1 MDSNLR
7 QLDPSDPAQ
16 DLPSFAD
23 GLELLLGI
31 QTLRKRLRKLQISLE
46 DCSVGS
52 DDGKVQ
58 QDDEKAQGLMEEQ
71 ARLQRELDALTAI
84 SPATRLEKKC
94 DSFFPQ
100 LLCVMDLPHASC
112 LDELVDIATF
122 PMDAMVC
129 LEVQSFINRLQLAFK
144 QSVYASVLFFKG
156 HLLWSTMQD
165 TRLLRLIYELL
176 RLREEHG
183 MTFDLEPDDAR
194 TQDSNDSTG
203 FWMTR
208 KYQDTFR
215 PVWASKDS
223 YAECAM
229 VSLLT
234 PHPRKAV
241 RSFHKQA
248 LAVPLRTLLTEISA
262 SSSSS
267 EAGSASSTNNGG
279 DYAAEIRKRIKA
291 REKSVSYRNT
301 GFMLE
306 NGHFAKSFELENGN
320 RAVWS
325 PAIHPV
331 GADDPSA
338 NETTAKR
345 ALAWHDSDLTL
356 VVLLEA
362 ASVSEQVSQ
371 ATLRNL
377 DEFLET
383 QQIQDLAAML
393 LSRVPPSVASSGR

>member
-1 MDSNLR
+1 MHSNLR
-7 QLDPSDPAQ
+7 YLAPFDPAQ
-16 DLPSFAD
+16 DMPSYAD

-46 DCSVGS
+46 DCSAGS

-58 QDDEKAQGLMEEQ
+58 QDEIAQGLTEEQ
-71 ARLQRELDALTAI
+71 ASLQRELDALTAM
-84 SPATRLEKKC
+84 SPATRLQNKC

-100 LLCVMDLPHASC
+100 LLRVMDLPHVSC
-112 LDELVDIATF
+112 LDELVDIAVF

-129 LEVQSFINRLQLAFK
+129 LEAQSFINRLQLAFK
-144 QSVYASVLFFKG
+144 QDVHASVLFFKG

-165 TRLLRLIYELL
+165 TQSLRLIYELL

-183 MTFDLEPDDAR
+183 MMFDVKPDDVR
-194 TQDSNDSTG
+194 TQGTNDATG
-203 FWMTR
+203 FWMAR

-229 VSLLT
+229 VSLLA
-234 PHPRKAV
+234 PHPREGV

-262 SSSSS
+262 SSSSD
-267 EAGSASSTNNGG
+267 ASSTSNAG
-279 DYAAEIRKRIKA
+279 DYGAEVRNRIKA

-301 GFMLE
+301 GFMLQS
-306 NGHFAKSFELENGN
+306 GHFAKSFELENGD
-320 RAVWS
+320 RAVWA
-325 PAIHPV
+325 PAIHPICAHDS
-331 GADDPSA
+331 GAKG
-338 NETTAKR
+338 TAKR

-362 ASVSEQVSQ
+362 ASEQVSQ
-371 ATLRNL
+371 ATLRSI
-377 DEFLET
+377 DEFLEM

-393 LSRVPPSVASSGR
+393 LSRVLPSVASSGR